1 MIVNNYMALIRFRA
15 DEPKLFRTDVLEH
28 TVSVF
33 FIFGQSE
40 RNVLVAVV
48 PSLLLQSD
56 GKTFPSVPRKY
67 RSILS
72 QTKLY
77 GEDLK
82 IIFVI
87 GMSVN
92 WLYFVNIFPVKV
104 YGATGVPKIL
114 NYQGRLLD
122 VNENLL
128 GGTGTDFCFKFSI
141 YDDAVVGAPDN
152 KLWPSATSS
161 VMTINVS
168 NGVFNTAIG
177 DTGAGA
183 DALDFNFQDNDVAFL
198 HIEVA
203 DKVGATCS
211 AGDGA
216 EVFETLGPRQR
227 VGASGYA
234 INADTVDGFHAA
246 VGQRQSNSGSYF

>member
-1 MIVNNYMALIRFRA
+1 M
-15 DEPKLFRTDVLEH
+15 
-28 TVSVF
+28 
-33 FIFGQSE
+33 
-40 RNVLVAVV
+40 
-48 PSLLLQSD
+48 
-56 GKTFPSVPRKY
+56 
-67 RSILS
+67 
-72 QTKLY
+72 
-77 GEDLK
+77 
-82 IIFVI
+82 
-87 GMSVN
+87 
-92 WLYFVNIFPVKV
+92 
-104 YGATGVPKIL
+104 PKIL

-234 INADTVDGFHAA
+234 INADTVDGFHVAQSASANQIPALTSGNLILGA
-246 VGQRQSNSGSYF
+246 VNPQLNATSTNTLTLQGGSGTGDIQFFSSVNKLTSAGALTLAGEDHCRHIHL